1 MSQSRAT
8 NRLGV
13 EPGPAHANH
22 QASGATPEVRTRA
35 VSPGSGA
42 RAGERGASRDRAE
55 GASLELTDAEKTFLS
70 RALTDLTARE
80 REVLFEICGGGTNE
94 ILADRLCIALPT
106 LRTHLMRLNQKLG
119 STSKGDVVRFV
130 SSRLLEG
137 YRGGGIG

>member
-1 MSQSRAT
+1 MQQPRAT
-8 NRLGV
+8 NRLSTD
-13 EPGPAHANH
+13 PPKPAEDGHRA
-22 QASGATPEVRTRA
+22 AEVQTRRVAART
-35 VSPGSGA
+35 GS
-42 RAGERGASRDRAE
+42 ERSRERAE
-55 GASLELTDAEKTFLS
+55 GASLELTPPEQQYLS

-80 REVLFEICGGGTNE
+80 REVLFAICGGGTNE

-137 YRGGGIG
+137 YRTGRIQ